1 MNKHTYHLITIGCQM
16 NKADSE
22 RIASYLDSQD
32 YIEVAQPEQ
41 ARLVILVTCGVRQ
54 SAEDRVY
61 GLVNQIRKDNPRSL
75 IVITGCLAH
84 RRDVKRR
91 LSGQADLFMPIN
103 RLPELLALLKEG
115 ETSTDSD
122 AQREIKGE
130 AYLTIP
136 ARYQSTYTAYVPIG
150 NGCDNFCSY
159 CVVPYARGREVYR
172 PVADILEEVKKL
184 LANGYKE
191 INLIAQNV
199 NSYHSGDYDFPKL
212 LKEVAD
218 FPGDFWVRFSSSHPK
233 DLSDELIE
241 VVASSPKIANHLHL
255 AVQSGDDDI
264 LHAMNRHYSVAHYQ
278 ELIKKIR
285 SARPGIAITTDVI
298 VGFPG
303 ESEAQ
308 FNNTVALF
316 EDIKFELAYV
326 ARYSPRP
333 GTASWKMADDVSRL
347 EKKRR
352 EKILNDKIAAAS
364 LEVNQKLVG
373 QEILVLV
380 DGVNEDG
387 RYYGKTSDYKT
398 VFFNAPDSDSDLI
411 GTFVPVMVD
420 EALNFGLIGSYQK

>member
-1 MNKHTYHLITIGCQM
+1 M
-16 NKADSE
+16 
-22 RIASYLDSQD
+22 
-32 YIEVAQPEQ
+32 
-41 ARLVILVTCGVRQ
+41 
-54 SAEDRVY
+54 
-61 GLVNQIRKDNPRSL
+61 
-75 IVITGCLAH
+75 
-84 RRDVKRR
+84 
-91 LSGQADLFMPIN
+91 
-103 RLPELLALLKEG
+103 
-115 ETSTDSD
+115 
-122 AQREIKGE
+122 
-130 AYLTIP
+130 
-136 ARYQSTYTAYVPIG
+136 
-150 NGCDNFCSY
+150 
-159 CVVPYARGREVYR
+159 
-172 PVADILEEVKKL
+172 
-184 LANGYKE
+184 
-191 INLIAQNV
+191 
-199 NSYHSGDYDFPKL
+199 
-212 LKEVAD
+212 
-218 FPGDFWVRFSSSHPK
+218 RFSSSHPK